1 MDNKLHNELRKEF
14 QLERM
19 VLFSDAVF
27 AIAITLLVI
36 EIKIP
41 ELHGEHITDK
51 ALLGELK
58 HLIPKF
64 LGFIIS
70 FMLIG
75 IYWTVHHRMFGYV
88 TSYTPKLLKLNLLFL
103 FFIVLMPFSTG
114 FYGEYT
120 GVELIREQLKVP
132 MSFYVLN
139 FACAGFANYLMWVY
153 ITNPKNKVAEPPMD
167 PEIAMLA
174 RIRSLMVPS
183 VFVLMLIVAFLT
195 NVIFAVYIPILIPI
209 LLKVTQNRVKKKFAA
224 TINNQNN

>member
-1 MDNKLHNELRKEF
+1 MSNKLHNDLRKEF

-19 VLFSDAVF
+19 ILFSDAVF

-88 TSYTPKLLKLNLLFL
+88 TNYTPKLLRLNLLFL
-103 FFIVLMPFSTG
+103 FFIALMPFSTG

-120 GVELIREQLKVP
+120 GVLMRDQLKVP

-139 FACAGFANYLMWVY
+139 FACAGFVNYLMWVY
-153 ITNPKNKVAEPPMD
+153 ITNPKNKVAEPSVD

-174 RIRSLMVPS
+174 RIRSLTVPS
-183 VFVLMLIVAFLT
+183 VFALMLIVAFLT

-209 LLKVTQNRVKKKFAA
+209 LLRVIRSRVKKKFAA
-224 TINNQNN
+224 TTNIQNN

>member
-1 MDNKLHNELRKEF
+1 MSNKLHNDLRKEF

-19 VLFSDAVF
+19 ILFSDAVF

-88 TSYTPKLLKLNLLFL
+88 TNYTPKLLRLNLLFL
-103 FFIVLMPFSTG
+103 FFIALMPFSTG

-120 GVELIREQLKVP
+120 GVLMRDQLKVP

-139 FACAGFANYLMWVY
+139 FACAGFVNYLMWVY
-153 ITNPKNKVAEPPMD
+153 ITNPKNKVAEPSVD

-174 RIRSLMVPS
+174 RIRSLTVPS

-209 LLKVTQNRVKKKFAA
+209 LLKVIQGRVKKKFAA
-224 TINNQNN
+224 TIINQNN

>member
-51 ALLGELK
+51 ALLKELK

-88 TSYTPKLLKLNLLFL
+88 TNYTPKLLRLNLLFL

-114 FYGEYT
+114 FYSEYA
-120 GVELIREQLKVP
+120 GPELFRQQLKVP
-132 MSFYVLN
+132 MTFYVLN
-139 FACAGFANYLMWVY
+139 YVCAG
-153 ITNPKNKVAEPPMD
+153 
-167 PEIAMLA
+167 
-174 RIRSLMVPS
+174 
-183 VFVLMLIVAFLT
+183 IVNFM
-195 NVIFAVYIPILIPI
+195 
-209 LLKVTQNRVKKKFAA
+209 
-224 TINNQNN
+224 

>member
-1 MDNKLHNELRKEF
+1 MSNKLHNDLRKEF

-19 VLFSDAVF
+19 ILFSDAVF

-88 TSYTPKLLKLNLLFL
+88 TNYTPKLLRLNLLFL
-103 FFIVLMPFSTG
+103 FFIALMPFSTG

-120 GVELIREQLKVP
+120 GVLMRDQLKVP

-139 FACAGFANYLMWVY
+139 FACAGFVNYLMWVY
-153 ITNPKNKVAEPPMD
+153 ITNPKNKVAEPSVD

-174 RIRSLMVPS
+174 RIRSLTVPS

-209 LLKVTQNRVKKKFAA
+209 FLRIIQSRVKKKFAA
-224 TINNQNN
+224 TTINQNN

>member
-1 MDNKLHNELRKEF
+1 MSNKLHNDLRKEF

-19 VLFSDAVF
+19 ILFSDAVF

-88 TSYTPKLLKLNLLFL
+88 TNYTPKLLRLNLLFL
-103 FFIVLMPFSTG
+103 FFIALMPFSTG

-120 GVELIREQLKVP
+120 GVLMRDQLKVP

-139 FACAGFANYLMWVY
+139 FACAGFVNYLMWVY
-153 ITNPKNKVAEPPMD
+153 ITNPKNKVAEPSVD

-174 RIRSLMVPS
+174 RIRSLTVPS

-209 LLKVTQNRVKKKFAA
+209 LLRVIRSRVKKKFAA
-224 TINNQNN
+224 TTNIQNN

>member
-1 MDNKLHNELRKEF
+1 MSNKLHNDLRKEF

-19 VLFSDAVF
+19 ILFSDAVF

-88 TSYTPKLLKLNLLFL
+88 TNYTPKLLRLNLLFL
-103 FFIVLMPFSTG
+103 FFIALMPFSTG

-120 GVELIREQLKVP
+120 GVLMRDQLKVP

-139 FACAGFANYLMWVY
+139 FACAGFVNYLMWVY
-153 ITNPKNKVAEPPMD
+153 ITNPKNKVAEPSVD

-174 RIRSLMVPS
+174 RIRSLTVPS

-209 LLKVTQNRVKKKFAA
+209 FLRIIQSRIKKKFAA
-224 TINNQNN
+224 TIINQNN

>member
-1 MDNKLHNELRKEF
+1 MSNKLHNDLRKEF

-19 VLFSDAVF
+19 ILFSDAVF

-88 TSYTPKLLKLNLLFL
+88 TNYTPKLLRLNLLFL
-103 FFIVLMPFSTG
+103 FFIALMPFSTG

-120 GVELIREQLKVP
+120 GVLMRDQLKVP

-139 FACAGFANYLMWVY
+139 FACAGFVNYLMWVY
-153 ITNPKNKVAEPPMD
+153 ITNPKNKVAEPSVD

-174 RIRSLMVPS
+174 RIRSLTVPS

-209 LLKVTQNRVKKKFAA
+209 FLRIIQSRIKKKFAA
-224 TINNQNN
+224 TTNNQNN